1 MALNMYQASY
11 TAKSMAAQLKEPQDP
26 VEAIRPA
33 LEDVGA
39 KILVA
44 GFPFGEYDVL
54 VVYEAPDDMTAASVA
69 MAVAAAGEVKSAKTT
84 RLLSGQEWLE
94 SLRKR
99 RIVTIRKA
107 RQPDDHRRESPE
119 HLSTT
124 SRSADAFGQAY
135 LTVPARSPPGP
146 SAPAVT
152 VKGRVGRPATVAR
165 VREIVMLDLEYRH
178 VDVFS
183 RQALRGNGLVVVL
196 NAASMPAA
204 VMQDVTREVRQ
215 FETAFLTEMD
225 LAGGYARLRIFTEDE
240 ELDFAGHP
248 VLGAAAVLHTLLP
261 VADGE
266 QTWALNVAQRTIE
279 ARTRG
284 AAGWIDATMDQGVP
298 HFGQAIPGEQARAY
312 GDALNLAPGQL
323 HPALPMQV
331 VSTGLPYLIVPVQG
345 GLERARIS
353 HPRFA
358 ELLAA
363 SGAKFVYVL
372 DPDHPEGRTW
382 DNAGRIEDVATGSA
396 AGPAAGYLLHHGVRP
411 RGEPLLIHQGQFTG
425 RPSTIEVRP
434 EPDGRLWVGGPVA
447 TVASGRFHAHLT

>member
-1 MALNMYQASY
+1 MGDHESALRSRELVICHRTSLCLDEHNQPTTAGPPHVLPRYILAPYQTTFSHAARGGWCAVGAGSTIVKPQWSPAPCLARVGRSRRASQGLAGDPLRLLPPEGISMALYMYQASY

-135 LTVPARSPPGP
+135 LTVPALNPPGP

-152 VKGRVGRPATVAR
+152 VKGRVGRPATGAR
-165 VREIVMLDLEYRH
+165 VREIVML
-178 VDVFS
+178 
-183 RQALRGNGLVVVL
+183 
-196 NAASMPAA
+196 
-204 VMQDVTREVRQ
+204 
-215 FETAFLTEMD
+215 
-225 LAGGYARLRIFTEDE
+225 
-240 ELDFAGHP
+240 
-248 VLGAAAVLHTLLP
+248 
-261 VADGE
+261 
-266 QTWALNVAQRTIE
+266 
-279 ARTRG
+279 
-284 AAGWIDATMDQGVP
+284 
-298 HFGQAIPGEQARAY
+298 
-312 GDALNLAPGQL
+312 
-323 HPALPMQV
+323 
-331 VSTGLPYLIVPVQG
+331 
-345 GLERARIS
+345 
-353 HPRFA
+353 
-358 ELLAA
+358 
-363 SGAKFVYVL
+363 
-372 DPDHPEGRTW
+372 
-382 DNAGRIEDVATGSA
+382 
-396 AGPAAGYLLHHGVRP
+396 
-411 RGEPLLIHQGQFTG
+411 
-425 RPSTIEVRP
+425 
-434 EPDGRLWVGGPVA
+434 
-447 TVASGRFHAHLT
+447 